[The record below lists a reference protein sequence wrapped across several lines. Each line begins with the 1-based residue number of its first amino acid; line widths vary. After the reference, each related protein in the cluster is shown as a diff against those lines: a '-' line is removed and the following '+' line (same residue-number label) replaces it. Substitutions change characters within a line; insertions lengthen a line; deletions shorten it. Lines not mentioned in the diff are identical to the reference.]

1 MPQHAQERRNVKAAR
16 SARMVA
22 LLENA
27 PILLLVA
34 ISFGGSYGNIARLF
48 GECGAAGLLR
58 FADAA
63 CPDLLCFVA
72 AREILRDIRIKRA
85 TRDGKLGR
93 LTWPVIVLV
102 TGIAM
107 TLALNYEAASEDIGR
122 ITATILGHATALLPG
137 VVLLLAISVLHR
149 RESAAAAVTQVAG
162 NTNRRPVRVSGN
174 AGEAAPVTPEPP
186 AVTPETETETAA
198 GECARKRTDEEWV
211 AEVRRLHGEQGDALS
226 VRKLMP
232 QLKLL
237 GGGSGIAIAKATE
250 MLRQVKAEA
259 GSAQA
264 SEEAV

>member
-1 MPQHAQERRNVKAAR
+1 MKIAR
-16 SARMVA
+16 PARMVA
-22 LLENA
+22 LLENV

-85 TRDGKLGR
+85 TRDGKFGR
-93 LTWPVIVLV
+93 MTWPVIVLI

-107 TLALNYEAASEDIGR
+107 TLALNYEAASNNLGR
-122 ITATILGHATALLPG
+122 ITAEVLGHATALLPG
-137 VVLLLAISVLHR
+137 VVLLLGISVLHR
-149 RESAAAAVTQVAG
+149 RESGPASVTQGAG
-162 NTNRRPVRVSGN
+162 NTSRRPARVTESQP
-174 AGEAAPVTPEPP
+174 AVPEQAAPVTAPVTPE
-186 AVTPETETETAA
+186 TAA
-198 GECARKRTDEEWV
+198 VAGESTRKRTDEEWLT
-211 AEVRRLHGEQGDALS
+211 EVRKLHAEQGDALS

-237 GGGSGIAIAKATE
+237 GGGSGIAIAKATD

-259 GSAQA
+259 EAAQA
-264 SEEAV
+264 SEMAV